1 MTKIERIE
9 KKAMD
14 HGLDITIAKATS
26 WIGSQ
31 HKGGKWAYSVCDNHM
46 IYEPK
51 TAYQTL
57 DDLEKAIDNRLL
69 ERDISQAAA
78 ALGRKG
84 GSSKSPAKQAAV
96 RENGKK
102 GGRPKKED

>member
-31 HKGGKWAYSVCDNHM
+31 HKGGKWAYSVCYNHM

-69 ERDISQAAA
+69 ERDISQIDM
-78 ALGRKG
+78 
-84 GSSKSPAKQAAV
+84 V
-96 RENGKK
+96 
-102 GGRPKKED
+102 